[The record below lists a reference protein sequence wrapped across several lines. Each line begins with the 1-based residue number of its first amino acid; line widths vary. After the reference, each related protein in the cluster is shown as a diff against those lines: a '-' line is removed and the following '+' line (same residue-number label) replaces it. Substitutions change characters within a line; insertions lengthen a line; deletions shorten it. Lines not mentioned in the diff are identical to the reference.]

1 MNWIEVT
8 DQTQLNEFRT
18 SRKSIL
24 AQDQYG
30 NIGYVYW
37 NSYDWVYDIPT
48 MDDELEFSG
57 MVVKYMILK

>member
-8 DQTQLNEFRT
+8 DQTQLNEFMT

-24 AQDQYG
+24 AQDDYG

-37 NSYDWVYDIPT
+37 NSYEWVYDIPIN
-48 MDDELEFSG
+48 DEIELPG
-57 MVVKYMILK
+57 KVVRYIIL